1 MTYHTFAVD
10 QIVTAHA
17 LGAPEGPYRIVR
29 LSPSVNS
36 SPQYRVKSIVDDHER
51 TLRESALKAVEPPVP
66 KALKPTKPLA
76 QTERSSIFAHECGQ
90 ICSVYELLCGADRC
104 TS

>member
-29 LSPSVNS
+29 LLPSVNS

-51 TLRESALKAVEPPVP
+51 TFLESALKAVEPPVP

-76 QTERSSIFAHECGQ
+76 QR
-90 ICSVYELLCGADRC
+90 
-104 TS
+104 

>member
-10 QIVTAHA
+10 QIVIAHA

-29 LSPSVNS
+29 LLPSVNS

-51 TLRESALKAVEPPVP
+51 TFLESALKAVEPPVP

-76 QTERSSIFAHECGQ
+76 QR
-90 ICSVYELLCGADRC
+90 
-104 TS
+104 